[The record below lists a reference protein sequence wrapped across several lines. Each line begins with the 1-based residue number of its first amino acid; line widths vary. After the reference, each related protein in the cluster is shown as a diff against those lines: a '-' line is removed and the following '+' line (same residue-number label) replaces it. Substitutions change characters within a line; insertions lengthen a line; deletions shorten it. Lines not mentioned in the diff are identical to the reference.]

1 MSLDSVVQVPTEET
15 VQEYVDIFKNTDL
28 KTALIAAGGL
38 AGGLLL
44 VRLVLKLVEKGLN
57 RTSVPQTMHTML
69 RTMLR
74 ILLDLVVVLT
84 VANYIGIPV
93 TSFVAL
99 LGLFGLAVSLALQG
113 VLSNLAGGFI
123 ILATH
128 PFETGHFIEHDG
140 ITGTVQEIRMMH
152 TRLATPDGKMIYI
165 PNSSISSGRVINYSE
180 AGKRRVDLTVSAS
193 YDSPPARVREA
204 VMIAISRVEGILPD
218 PAPVVALEKYGDSAI
233 EYSVL
238 VWSDGEDFITVKR
251 ALNEALY
258 AAFADHGV
266 EMTYPHLNVHMR

>member
-113 VLSNLAGGFI
+113 VLSNLALTP
-123 ILATH
+123 ILD
-128 PFETGHFIEHDG
+128 PVLE
-140 ITGTVQEIRMMH
+140 ITEQLR
-152 TRLATPDGKMIYI
+152 
-165 PNSSISSGRVINYSE
+165 
-180 AGKRRVDLTVSAS
+180 AGEERDYTAAVSQ
-193 YDSPPARVREA
+193 
-204 VMIAISRVEGILPD
+204 I
-218 PAPVVALEKYGDSAI
+218 LEKRELLRSLING
-233 EYSVL
+233 
-238 VWSDGEDFITVKR
+238 
-251 ALNEALY
+251 
-258 AAFADHGV
+258 
-266 EMTYPHLNVHMR
+266 